1 LDTASEQ
8 IVQASLDRAKRGR
21 TTVVIAHRLNTIKAS
36 DCIVVLGQLGH
47 GASTDVDSA
56 PLEPSGVLEQ
66 GTHQEL
72 LALKGAYHN
81 LASKGGLV
89 NALASERN
97 AAPPGLLLPQP

>member
-1 LDTASEQ
+1 
-8 IVQASLDRAKRGR
+8 
-21 TTVVIAHRLNTIKAS
+21 
-36 DCIVVLGQLGH
+36 
-47 GASTDVDSA
+47 
-56 PLEPSGVLEQ
+56 VLEQ

-97 AAPPGLLLPQP
+97 AAPPGLLIPQP